1 MLEMSLFTAGRLS
14 QMTLKDPFQLELFY
28 NSVTVLP
35 TLLQAW
41 LWQHVGQVVANP
53 KADGHVRTLKAFGG

>member
-1 MLEMSLFTAGRLS
+1 
-14 QMTLKDPFQLELFY
+14 MTLKDPFQLELFY

-41 LWQHVGQVVANP
+41 LWHHVGRVVANP